1 MTPVLRHLAVL
12 VASTASLVA
21 QEPDRGLGVVGLADS
36 VWGAR
41 ADTFAIVARPGG
53 AEVVARWV
61 RSSDRVG
68 GEMHALVHG
77 AATVPAPVLEYGY
90 EISGLVVDSVDV
102 SGRWARVQV
111 GDTTAPAARRGWIDL
126 RDPRLTLLRWA
137 AYLPELD
144 GVYALDPTRL
154 VLHRAPNGARL
165 PAPLV
170 PRFDAD
176 DHWLE
181 ILERRGDWLRVRL
194 TQPAMTCGAEPVTN
208 GVTVEGWVRF
218 LDGRGRPLV
227 WYYTR
232 GC

>member
-1 MTPVLRHLAVL
+1 MRRWLRHLAVL
-12 VASTASLVA
+12 ATMPTLLAA
-21 QEPDRGLGVVGLADS
+21 QDMDRGIGVVGLADS
-36 VWGAR
+36 AWGAR
-41 ADTFAIVARPGG
+41 TDTFAIVAQPGG
-53 AEVVARWV
+53 AGVVARWV
-61 RSSDRVG
+61 RTSDSVG
-68 GEMHALVHG
+68 GEAHAVVRG
-77 AATVPAPVLEYGY
+77 ARVTPAPVLEYGY
-90 EISGLVVDSVDV
+90 EISGLVADSLDV
-102 SGRWARVQV
+102 TGRWARVQV
-111 GDTTAPAARRGWIDL
+111 GDTTAPAAHHGWIDL

-154 VLHRAPNGARL
+154 VLHRTPNGARL

-194 TQPAMTCGAEPVTN
+194 TQPAMICGAEPVAN
-208 GVTVEGWVRF
+208 AVTVEGWVRF